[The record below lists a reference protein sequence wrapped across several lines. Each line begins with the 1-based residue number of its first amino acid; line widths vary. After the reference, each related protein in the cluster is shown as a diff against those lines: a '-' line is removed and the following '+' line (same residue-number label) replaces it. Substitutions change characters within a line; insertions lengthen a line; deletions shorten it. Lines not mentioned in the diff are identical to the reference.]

1 MPAVR
6 EAGIV
11 AHFEQA
17 SQPLDLPSDPEEIV
31 ACLFDPQ
38 RRGELYPL
46 YHQLRRI
53 APIHRTDDPH
63 MRGVW
68 LVSRFDDAMAIY
80 RNPRAVSDPAM
91 AEHFN
96 HGGQNGPF
104 YQLLKS
110 MMLFL
115 DSDAH
120 ARVRRITMKAFTA
133 RAIAKL
139 RPVTVHLAGSLLD
152 AVVARGHMDLVSEF
166 AYELPIQV
174 IAQLLGVPPADFPVI
189 KEFAYDFARG
199 SELSPVETDR
209 TRRADAAAL
218 AFRDY
223 FEHLLA
229 KRRRDPEDDV
239 ISALVAAED
248 EGVRLTHED
257 LVSTAVLLMQAG
269 HETTTDATGNA
280 MVALFRH
287 PDQLALLRDSNGVT
301 KNGVEELLRY
311 DPPNQLNN
319 RLLLEDLEVGDV
331 RIPAGDHVGVLIG
344 AANRDPEHFPVPDRL
359 QLGRPTPSHVAFA
372 FGAYY
377 CLGNNLARTELDV
390 GLRSLLDRLPG
401 LRPATDMFEWRNTL
415 RNRGPQE
422 LRITWDVN
430 PVGSSSTRH
439 GA

>member
-6 EAGIV
+6 DAGITARFAPPRV
-11 AHFEQA
+11 
-17 SQPLDLPSDPEEIV
+17 PLDLPSDPEEIV
-31 ACLFDPQ
+31 AGLFDPE

-46 YHQLRRI
+46 YHQLRRV
-53 APIHRTDDPH
+53 APVHRTDDPH

-68 LVSRFDDAMAIY
+68 LVSQFADAMAVY
-80 RNPRAVSDPAM
+80 RNSRAVSDPAM

-96 HGGQNGPF
+96 HGGKNGPF
-104 YQLLKS
+104 YQLLKR

-120 ARVRRITMKAFTA
+120 DRVRRITMKAFTA
-133 RAIAKL
+133 RAIGKV
-139 RPVTVHLAGSLLD
+139 RPVTEQLAGSLLD
-152 AVVARGHMDLVSEF
+152 AVQARGEMDLVSEF
-166 AYELPIQV
+166 AYELPIGV

-199 SELSPVETDR
+199 SELSPLETDR

-223 FEHLLA
+223 FEYLIA
-229 KRRRDPEDDV
+229 KRRGDLQDDV
-239 ISALVAAED
+239 LSALIAAED
-248 EGVRLTHED
+248 QGQRLSHD
-257 LVSTAVLLMQAG
+257 DVVATAVLLMQAG

-287 PDQLALLRDSNGVT
+287 LDQLAILRDDKTVT
-301 KNGVEELLRY
+301 KNAVEELLRY
-311 DPPNQLNN
+311 DAPNQINN
-319 RLLLEDLEVGDV
+319 RLLLDDMELGGI

-344 AANRDPEHFPVPDRL
+344 AANRDPAQFPDPDRL
-359 QLGRPTPSHVAFA
+359 QVARPTPPHVAFA

-377 CLGNNLARTELDV
+377 CLGNNLARAELDV
-390 GLRSLLDRLPG
+390 GLRALLDGLSG
-401 LRPATDMFEWRNTL
+401 LRPAADTFVWRNTL

-422 LRITWDVN
+422 LRIAWDATN
-430 PVGSSSTRH
+430 
-439 GA
+439 A

>member
-1 MPAVR
+1 MPVVR

-17 SQPLDLPSDPEEIV
+17 SRPLDLPSDPEEIV

-53 APIHRTDDPH
+53 APVHRTDDPH

-68 LVSRFDDAMAIY
+68 LVSGFDDAMAVY

-104 YQLLKS
+104 YQLLKG

-139 RPVTVHLAGSLLD
+139 RPVTEYLAASLLD
-152 AVVARGHMDLVSEF
+152 AVWASGQMDLVSEF

-199 SELSPVETDR
+199 WSSHRSRRTAPGGPTPPHWLSGATSSTSWQSAGGNRRTTSSRPSWRPR
-209 TRRADAAAL
+209 TRGCA
-218 AFRDY
+218 
-223 FEHLLA
+223 
-229 KRRRDPEDDV
+229 
-239 ISALVAAED
+239 
-248 EGVRLTHED
+248 
-257 LVSTAVLLMQAG
+257 
-269 HETTTDATGNA
+269 
-280 MVALFRH
+280 
-287 PDQLALLRDSNGVT
+287 
-301 KNGVEELLRY
+301 
-311 DPPNQLNN
+311 
-319 RLLLEDLEVGDV
+319 
-331 RIPAGDHVGVLIG
+331 
-344 AANRDPEHFPVPDRL
+344 
-359 QLGRPTPSHVAFA
+359 
-372 FGAYY
+372 
-377 CLGNNLARTELDV
+377 
-390 GLRSLLDRLPG
+390 
-401 LRPATDMFEWRNTL
+401 
-415 RNRGPQE
+415 
-422 LRITWDVN
+422 
-430 PVGSSSTRH
+430 
-439 GA
+439 